1 MKKAILAVSFGTSH
15 ADTLEKTIG
24 AIEADLAAAFPD
36 RQLFRAFTSGMIV
49 KKLNRRDGLAIR
61 TVSQALEALAGEGYE
76 DVVLQSTHV
85 INGEEWDKLRAQAA
99 PFAGQFHRLSFG
111 MPLLTGIEDYR
122 AVTEALLS
130 RLPGPEPGT
139 AIVFMGHGSEH
150 PANAVYAILEYM
162 FHDLGRRDIRV
173 GTVEGYPG
181 FEEVSRRLQEAGD
194 VKRVRCYP
202 LMVVAG
208 DHAKNDLAGE
218 EPDSWRSRLEAQGY
232 EVRCI
237 LEGLGEI
244 PEIRAIFVDHAQ
256 GAVEE
261 ENHG

>member
-150 PANAVYAILEYM
+150 PANAVYATL
-162 FHDLGRRDIRV
+162 
-173 GTVEGYPG
+173 
-181 FEEVSRRLQEAGD
+181 
-194 VKRVRCYP
+194 
-202 LMVVAG
+202 
-208 DHAKNDLAGE
+208 
-218 EPDSWRSRLEAQGY
+218 
-232 EVRCI
+232 
-237 LEGLGEI
+237 
-244 PEIRAIFVDHAQ
+244 
-256 GAVEE
+256 
-261 ENHG
+261 